1 MNPTQKKI
9 RERFFLPGMTAKI
22 ITSVTNCISCVQK
35 RNYVDKNQHVYHR
48 SLESQPF
55 QKIYVD
61 LVGPLTPGEWHGE
74 KVSYILTMMDD
85 FTKWAE
91 AIPVGDITAV
101 SVAKNW
107 VENWI
112 ACYEIPEQIHSNR
125 GVQFTSKLYREVMRL
140 FGILAPVTP
149 PYNPRSNKVE
159 QLHRILGEVRRSDQ
173 SGAEKDWPSKLPL
186 ALFAHRTTVSRTTG
200 VTPFQAL
207 FGINSRIPL

>member
-1 MNPTQKKI
+1 
-9 RERFFLPGMTAKI
+9 
-22 ITSVTNCISCVQK
+22 
-35 RNYVDKNQHVYHR
+35 
-48 SLESQPF
+48 
-55 QKIYVD
+55 
-61 LVGPLTPGEWHGE
+61 
-74 KVSYILTMMDD
+74 MMDD

-207 FGINSRIPL
+207 FGINSRIPLDVIFPTPKGELERWPEYVEGLQQKMQGIYERVRNQ